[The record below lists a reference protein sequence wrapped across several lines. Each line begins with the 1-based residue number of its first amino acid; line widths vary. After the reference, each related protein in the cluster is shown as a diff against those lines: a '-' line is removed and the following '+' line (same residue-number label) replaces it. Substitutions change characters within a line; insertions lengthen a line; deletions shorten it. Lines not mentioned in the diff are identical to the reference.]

1 MASTTFQDYNQ
12 NNPIVSSWLN
22 DVNSGTYT
30 PAGTVRAALQST
42 AAWVRFSVTGGVVAI
57 QQSSNISTVVRTGTG
72 VYVITYG
79 TPLTNST
86 NCYGVLMSQAGF
98 AFESAEA
105 VGSVTIT
112 THDTTNTAVDPASV
126 SVQIFGAN

>member
-1 MASTTFQDYNQ
+1 VASTTFQDYNQ
-12 NNPIVSSWLN
+12 NNPVVSSWLN
-22 DVNSGTYT
+22 DVNSIAYT
-30 PAGTVRAALQST
+30 PAGTHRVAIQTA

-57 QQSSNISTVVRTGTG
+57 QQSTNISTVGRTGVG

-79 TPLTNST
+79 APLSNAANS
-86 NCYGVLMSQAGF
+86 YGITMSQAGF
-98 AFESAEA
+98 AFQAAEA
-105 VGSVTIT
+105 LGSVTIN

>member
-1 MASTTFQDYNQ
+1 MASTNFQDYNQ
-12 NNPIVSSWLN
+12 NNPIVSAWLN
-22 DVNSGTYT
+22 DVNGATYT
-30 PAGTVRAALQST
+30 TAGTRKLAVQSS

-79 TPLTNST
+79 APLTNAANS
-86 NCYGVLMSQAGF
+86 YGITMSQAGF
-98 AFESAEA
+98 AFEAAEA
-105 VGSVTIT
+105 VGSVTIN

>member
-1 MASTTFQDYNQ
+1 MASTQFQDFNQ

-22 DVNSGTYT
+22 DINNGVYTAVGTSKK
-30 PAGTVRAALQST
+30 AIQST

-79 TPLTNST
+79 APLTNAT

-112 THDTTNTAVDPASV
+112 THDTTNAAVDPASV